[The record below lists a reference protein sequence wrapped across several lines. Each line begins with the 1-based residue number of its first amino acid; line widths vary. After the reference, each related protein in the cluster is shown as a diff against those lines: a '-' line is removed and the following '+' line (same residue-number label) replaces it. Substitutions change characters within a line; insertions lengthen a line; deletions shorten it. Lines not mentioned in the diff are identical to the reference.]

1 MQFEGVSEKP
11 WKTLI
16 NKNIILDTSIIIIL
30 ITMLASAFF
39 SGLEIAFITSNKL
52 RIELESKQ
60 GNISAKILSY
70 FSKYPSRYLGTMLL
84 GNNIALVVFGIYMD
98 EELSPVIGQYIS
110 SKALI
115 LFVSTIISTMLILV
129 TAEFLPKNIFRI
141 NPNRTLSLFAYPLT
155 IVYGILYPVVMITI
169 GLSEFILKKIFRV
182 KIEKENAAFTMIDL
196 DNYLREGTSSVEKNA
211 EIEHEIQI
219 FQNALDFSSV
229 KARECMVPRTEIIA
243 QDVNCS
249 ISELKQKFVQTR
261 LSKILI
267 FSGSIDNII
276 GYVYS
281 KELFKSP
288 ESIRA
293 ILLPLSVVPESMPA
307 SEVLTVFIQQHKSI
321 VVVVDEFGG
330 TSGILTMEDVME
342 EIFGE
347 IEDEHDKEEM
357 IEKQISETEFIFSAR
372 LETDYLNSKY
382 HLNLPIL
389 DNFETLSGLIMHFH
403 ESIPRLNEEIRI
415 ENFLFTITALARTR
429 IEQVNLKIQKPT
441 D

>member
-1 MQFEGVSEKP
+1 MESSV
-11 WKTLI
+11 
-16 NKNIILDTSIIIIL
+16 IIL
-30 ITMLASAFF
+30 ITLIASAFF

-60 GNISAKILSY
+60 GNFSARILAY
-70 FSKYPSRYLGTMLL
+70 FNKYPSRFLGTMLL
-84 GNNIALVVFGIYMD
+84 GNNIALVIFGIYMD
-98 EELSPVIGQYIS
+98 EELKAFFGRFLS
-110 SKALI
+110 SGL
-115 LFVSTIISTMLILV
+115 LTLLLSTFLSTMLILV
-129 TAEFLPKNIFRI
+129 TAEFLPKSIFRI
-141 NPNRTLSLFAYPLT
+141 NPNRTLSLFAFPLT

-169 GLSEFILKKIFRV
+169 GLSEFILKKLFRV

-196 DNYLREGTSSVEKNA
+196 DNYVREGTSAVEKKA
-211 EIEHEIQI
+211 EIDHEIKI

-243 QDVNCS
+243 ADVNGT
-249 ISELKQKFVQTR
+249 IAQLRETFIQTR

-267 FSGSIDNII
+267 YQDTIDNII

-281 KELFKSP
+281 KELFKKP
-288 ESIRA
+288 ESIRS
-293 ILLPLSVVPESMPA
+293 ILFPVSIVPESMPA

-357 IEKQISETEFIFSAR
+357 VEKQISEHEFAFSSR
-372 LETDYLNSKY
+372 LETDYINAKY
-382 HLNLPIL
+382 HLDLPIL
-389 DNFETLSGLIMHFH
+389 DHFETLGGLIMHYH
-403 ESIPRLNEEIRI
+403 ESIPRINEEIRI
-415 ENFLFTITALARTR
+415 GRFLFTITSVSRTR
-429 IEQVNLKIQKPT
+429 IEQVNLKVQNT
-441 D
+441 ND

>member
-1 MQFEGVSEKP
+1 MD
-11 WKTLI
+11 
-16 NKNIILDTSIIIIL
+16 NSIIIIL

-60 GNISAKILSY
+60 GSVSAKILSY

-98 EELSPVIGQYIS
+98 EKLSPVIGQYIA

-115 LFVSTIISTMLILV
+115 LFISTVFSTLLILV
-129 TAEFLPKNIFRI
+129 AAEFLPKNIFRI
-141 NPNRTLSLFAYPLT
+141 NPNRTLSLFAFPLT
-155 IVYGILYPVVMITI
+155 IVYGILYPIVMITI

-243 QDVNCS
+243 QDVNSS
-249 ISELKQKFVQTR
+249 ILELKQKFIQTR
-261 LSKILI
+261 LSKVLI
-267 FSGSIDNII
+267 YSGSIDNII

-281 KELFKSP
+281 KELFKNQ

-293 ILLPLSVVPESMPA
+293 ILLPVSVVPESMPA

-357 IEKQISETEFIFSAR
+357 IEKQVSETEFIFSAR
-372 LETDYLNSKY
+372 LETDYLNDKY
-382 HLNLPIL
+382 HLQLPIL

-403 ESIPRLNEEIRI
+403 ESIPRLNEEIHI
-415 ENFLFTITALARTR
+415 EKFLFTITAVTRTR
-429 IEQVNLKIQKPT
+429 IEQVNLKILKPT

>member
-1 MQFEGVSEKP
+1 MQSSV
-11 WKTLI
+11 
-16 NKNIILDTSIIIIL
+16 IIL
-30 ITMLASAFF
+30 ITLIASAFF

-60 GNISAKILSY
+60 GNFSAKILAY

-84 GNNIALVVFGIYMD
+84 GNNIALVIFGIYMD
-98 EELSPVIGQYIS
+98 EELKQFFSRFMASGL
-110 SKALI
+110 LI
-115 LFVSTIISTMLILV
+115 LLLSTFLSTMLILV
-129 TAEFLPKNIFRI
+129 TAEFLPKSIFRI
-141 NPNRTLSLFAYPLT
+141 NPNFTLNLFAFPLT

-169 GLSEFILKKIFRV
+169 GLSEFILKKLFRV
-182 KIEKENAAFTMIDL
+182 KIENENAAFTMIDL
-196 DNYLREGTSSVEKNA
+196 DNYVREGTSAVEKKA
-211 EIEHEIQI
+211 ELDHEIKI

-229 KARECMVPRTEIIA
+229 KARECMVPRTEIVA
-243 QDVNCS
+243 MEVNGT
-249 ISELKQKFVQTR
+249 IGQLTEKFIQTR

-267 FSGSIDNII
+267 YSENIDNII

-281 KELFKSP
+281 KELFKKP
-288 ESIRA
+288 ENIRA
-293 ILLPLSVVPESMPA
+293 ILLPVSIVPESMPA

-347 IEDEHDKEEM
+347 IEDEHDKEELV
-357 IEKQISETEFIFSAR
+357 EKQLSENEFMFSSR
-372 LETDYLNSKY
+372 LETDYINAKY

-389 DNFETLSGLIMHFH
+389 DNFETLGGLIMHYH
-403 ESIPRLNEEIRI
+403 ESIPRVNEEIRVDH
-415 ENFLFTITALARTR
+415 FLFTITSVSRTR
-429 IEQVNLKIQKPT
+429 IEQVNLKVQKSI

>member
-1 MQFEGVSEKP
+1 MHSSV
-11 WKTLI
+11 
-16 NKNIILDTSIIIIL
+16 IIL
-30 ITMLASAFF
+30 ITLITSAFF

-60 GNISAKILSY
+60 GNFSAKILAY

-84 GNNIALVVFGIYMD
+84 GNNISLVIFGIYMD
-98 EELSPVIGQYIS
+98 EELKMFFEHYMS
-110 SKALI
+110 SRILI
-115 LFVSTIISTMLILV
+115 LLISTFLSTMLILV
-129 TAEFLPKNIFRI
+129 TAEFLPKSLFRI
-141 NPNRTLSLFAYPLT
+141 NPNKTLNLFAFPLT
-155 IVYGILYPVVMITI
+155 LVYGILYPFVMVTI

-196 DNYLREGTSSVEKNA
+196 DNYVREGTSAAEKK
-211 EIEHEIQI
+211 IGMDHEIQI

-229 KARECMVPRTEIIA
+229 KARECMIPRTEIVAMDI
-243 QDVNCS
+243 NTGLE
-249 ISELKQKFVQTR
+249 ELKQKFVQTR

-267 FSGSIDNII
+267 YADSIDNII

-281 KELFKSP
+281 KELFKKP
-288 ESIRA
+288 ENIRS
-293 ILLPLSVVPESMPA
+293 ILLPVSVVPESMAA

-357 IEKQISETEFIFSAR
+357 IEKQVSETEFVFSSR
-372 LETDYLNSKY
+372 LETDYINGKY
-382 HLNLPIL
+382 HLNLPL
-389 DNFETLSGLIMHFH
+389 FDHVETLGGLIMHYH
-403 ESIPRLNEEIRI
+403 ESIPRVNEEIRI
-415 ENFLFTITALARTR
+415 ENFLFTILGVSRTR
-429 IEQVNLKIQKPT
+429 IEVVNLKVQKPN